1 MCAYTIIAD
10 AVSPDAHKL
19 SFDFFHK
26 NPGII
31 TVLQV
36 LPQPTADVEIDAVIE
51 LFQILV
57 CFFIE
62 TSNKAS
68 MIELL
73 VEFIQSICLSAR
85 FIAGDGFETIF
96 KIYLVL
102 DHLEKRLAQ
111 RLRHTDPV
119 DVRIILDEGLLLGG
133 HPERYGHNVVLLCIT
148 FEDCGIGRLR
158 PGMGYARSGK

>member
-1 MCAYTIIAD
+1 
-10 AVSPDAHKL
+10 
-19 SFDFFHK
+19 
-26 NPGII
+26 
-31 TVLQV
+31 
-36 LPQPTADVEIDAVIE
+36 
-51 LFQILV
+51 
-57 CFFIE
+57 
-62 TSNKAS
+62 

-96 KIYLVL
+96 EIYLVL

-148 FEDCGIGRLR
+148 FKDYGINSRTWNEISRIRKMKVDGSWKQVSELVRTNCR
-158 PGMGYARSGK
+158 QGHRGV